1 MSFLRTRIGRELPRR
16 PLWRDLLPI
25 VFLALTILFATT
37 RPFRAEAQSSESAS
51 QPAPTSAPASTP
63 APPSTPTPAPATPP
77 GTMGTPEASPPAA
90 PPTSPAPGGE
100 SSVPASKPAD
110 APAEAPA
117 GADDTNVEEPQGPR
131 RAAPPK
137 LSEEEAPE
145 YRESADN
152 NLTFPVDI

>member
-1 MSFLRTRIGRELPRR
+1 MSFLRTRIGRERPRR
-16 PLWRDLLPI
+16 PLWRDVLPI

-37 RPFRAEAQSSESAS
+37 RPFRAEAQSSE
-51 QPAPTSAPASTP
+51 PAPA
-63 APPSTPTPAPATPP
+63 PAPATPP
-77 GTMGTPEASPPAA
+77 ATTNAPEASPPAA
-90 PPTSPAPGGE
+90 PSTSPAPGGE

-117 GADDTNVEEPQGPR
+117 GPDDTNVEEPQGPR
-131 RAAPPK
+131 RAAQPK

-152 NLTFPVDI
+152 NVTFPVDI

>member
-1 MSFLRTRIGRELPRR
+1 MSFLRTRIGRERPRR
-16 PLWRDLLPI
+16 PLWRDVLPI

-37 RPFRAEAQSSESAS
+37 RPFRAEAQSSEPAS
-51 QPAPTSAPASTP
+51 QPAPTSAPA
-63 APPSTPTPAPATPP
+63 STPTPAPATPP

-117 GADDTNVEEPQGPR
+117 GTDDTNVEEPQGPR
-131 RAAPPK
+131 RAAQPK

-152 NLTFPVDI
+152 NITFPVDI